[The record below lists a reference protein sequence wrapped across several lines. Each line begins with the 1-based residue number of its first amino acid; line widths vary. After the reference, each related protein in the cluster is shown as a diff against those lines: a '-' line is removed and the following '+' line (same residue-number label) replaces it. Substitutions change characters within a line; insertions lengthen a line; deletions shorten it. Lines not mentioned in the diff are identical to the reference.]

1 MFNYKDLEIIRF
13 CHDSFLIKNGKKNI
27 YFDPFKLHGDVPK
40 ADYIFISH
48 EHFDHFSPDDIH
60 KIIKDSTVLFM
71 NEMTHQEIDSLYD
84 NKIIVMTPVDSL
96 DFDDLHIEGI
106 PAYNLN
112 KFREPGKVYHP
123 KEDKKL
129 GFIVTFKGV
138 KIYHTGDTD
147 YIPEMDNLAEK
158 NIDLL
163 LIPVS
168 GTYVMTPAE
177 AIKAA
182 ASIKAK
188 ISIPM
193 HYGTIV
199 GEKKQAEEFKEGCK
213 KNGLLSEIV

>member
-1 MFNYKDLEIIRF
+1 MFHYKGLEIIRF
-13 CHDSFLIKNGKKNI
+13 CHDSFLVSDGKINI
-27 YFDPFKLHGDVPK
+27 YFDPFKLHGDEPK

-60 KIIKDSTVLFM
+60 KVIKDSTVLFM
-71 NEMTHQEIDSLYD
+71 NEMTNDEIDGLYD
-84 NKIIVMTPVDSL
+84 NKIVIIRPGDSI
-96 DFDDLHIEGI
+96 DFKDLRIKGV
-106 PAYNLN
+106 PAYNIN

-129 GFIVTFKGV
+129 GFIVTFNGV

-147 YIPEMDNLAEK
+147 HIPEMDNLASE

-163 LIPVS
+163 FIPVS

-177 AIKAA
+177 AIGAA
-182 ASIKAK
+182 LKIKADT
-188 ISIPM
+188 SIPM

-199 GEKKQAEEFKEGCK
+199 GEKKQAEEFKEGVQK
-213 KNGLLSEIV
+213 EGLKSEIV

>member
-1 MFNYKDLEIIRF
+1 MFKYKGLEIKRF
-13 CHDSFLIKNGKKNI
+13 CHDSFLVTDGKINI
-27 YFDPFKLHGDVPK
+27 YFDPFKLHGDKPK

-71 NEMTHQEIDSLYD
+71 NEMTYDEIDGLYD
-84 NKIIVMTPVDSL
+84 NKIVVINPGDSIE
-96 DFDDLHIEGI
+96 FKDLHIKGV
-106 PAYNLN
+106 PAYNTN

-129 GFIVTFKGV
+129 GFIVTFDGV

-147 YIPEMDNLAEK
+147 YIPEMNNLSLE
-158 NIDLL
+158 NIGLL
-163 LIPVS
+163 FIPVS

-177 AIKAA
+177 AIEAA
-182 ASIKAK
+182 LKIKAD

-199 GEKKQAEEFKEGCK
+199 GEKKQAEEFVERLKE
-213 KNGLLSEIV
+213 NGLKSEII

>member
-1 MFNYKDLEIIRF
+1 MFHYKGLEITRF
-13 CHDSFLIKNGKKNI
+13 CHDSFLVSNGKINI
-27 YFDPFKLHGDVPK
+27 YFDPFKLHGDEPK

-60 KIIKDSTVLFM
+60 KIIKDSTVLFI
-71 NEMTHQEIDSLYD
+71 NEMTNDEIDGLYD
-84 NKIIVMTPVDSL
+84 NKIVIIRPGDSI
-96 DFDDLHIEGI
+96 DFKDLHIKGV
-106 PAYNLN
+106 PAYNIN

-129 GFIVTFKGV
+129 GFIVTFNDV

-147 YIPEMDNLAEK
+147 HIPEMDNLASE

-163 LIPVS
+163 FIPVS

-177 AIKAA
+177 AIGAA
-182 ASIKAK
+182 LKIKADT
-188 ISIPM
+188 SIPM

-199 GEKKQAEEFKEGCK
+199 GEKKQAEEFKEGVQK
-213 KNGLLSEIV
+213 EGLKSEIV

>member
-1 MFNYKDLEIIRF
+1 MFNYKGLEVKRF
-13 CHDSFLIKNGKKNI
+13 CHDSFLIKAGKINI
-27 YFDPFKLHGDVPK
+27 YFDPFKLHGDEPK

-60 KIIKDSTVLFM
+60 KILKDSTVLFM
-71 NEMTHQEIDSLYD
+71 NEMTHKEIDSLID
-84 NKIIVMTPVDSL
+84 NKITIISPGEEVD
-96 DFDDLHIEGI
+96 FKDLHIEGM
-106 PAYNLN
+106 PAYNTN

-129 GFIVTFKGV
+129 GFIVTFNGV
-138 KIYHTGDTD
+138 KIYHAGDTD
-147 YIPEMDNLAEK
+147 LIPEMDNLASK

-177 AIKAA
+177 AIESALK
-182 ASIKAK
+182 IKAK

-199 GEKKQAEEFKEGCK
+199 GDKKQAEEFKEGCE
-213 KNGLLSEIV
+213 KNGLTSEIV

>member
-1 MFNYKDLEIIRF
+1 MFNYKGLEIKRF
-13 CHDSFLIKNGKKNI
+13 CHDSFLVKGGKINI
-27 YFDPFKLHGDVPK
+27 YFDPFKLQGDAPK

-71 NEMTHQEIDSLYD
+71 NKMTYKEIEPLYD
-84 NKIIVMTPVDSL
+84 NKMVIINPGDSI
-96 DFDDLHIEGI
+96 DFEDLHIKGV
-106 PAYNLN
+106 PAYNIN
-112 KFREPGKVYHP
+112 KFKEPGKVYHP

-129 GFIVTFKGV
+129 GFIVTFNGV

-147 YIPEMDNLAEK
+147 HIPEMDSLASE

-163 LIPVS
+163 FIPVS
-168 GTYVMTPAE
+168 GTYVMTPPE
-177 AIKAA
+177 AIEA
-182 ASIKAK
+182 ASKIKAE

-199 GEKKQAEEFKEGCK
+199 GERKQAEEFKEGIHK
-213 KNGLLSEIV
+213 KGLKSEII

>member
-1 MFNYKDLEIIRF
+1 MFNYKGLEIKRS
-13 CHDSFLIKNGKKNI
+13 CHDSFLVGNGKINI
-27 YFDPFKLHGDVPK
+27 YFDPFKLHGDEPK

-60 KIIKDSTVLFM
+60 KVIKDSTVLFM
-71 NEMTHQEIDSLYD
+71 NEMTNDEIGGLYD
-84 NKIIVMTPVDSL
+84 NKIVIIRPGDSI
-96 DFDDLHIEGI
+96 DFKDLHIKGV
-106 PAYNLN
+106 PAYNIN

-129 GFIVTFKGV
+129 GFIITFNGV

-147 YIPEMDNLAEK
+147 HIPEMDNLSSE

-163 LIPVS
+163 FIPVS

-177 AIKAA
+177 AIEAA
-182 ASIKAK
+182 LKIKADT
-188 ISIPM
+188 SIPM

-199 GEKKQAEEFKEGCK
+199 GEKKQAEEFKEGVQK
-213 KNGLLSEIV
+213 KGLKSEIV

>member
-1 MFNYKDLEIIRF
+1 MFNYKGLEIKRF
-13 CHDSFLIKNGKKNI
+13 CHDSFLVSDGKINI
-27 YFDPFKLHGDVPK
+27 YFDPFKLHGDKPK

-60 KIIKDSTVLFM
+60 KVIKDSTVLFM
-71 NEMTHQEIDSLYD
+71 NKMTYEEIKSLYN
-84 NKIIVMTPVDSL
+84 NKIVVIRPGDSI
-96 DFDDLHIEGI
+96 DFKDLHIKGV
-106 PAYNLN
+106 PAYNIN

-129 GFIVTFKGV
+129 GFIVTFNGI

-147 YIPEMDNLAEK
+147 YIPEMDNLALE

-163 LIPVS
+163 FIPVS

-177 AIKAA
+177 AIEA
-182 ASIKAK
+182 ASKIKADT
-188 ISIPM
+188 SIPM

-199 GEKKQAEEFKEGCK
+199 GEKKQAEKFKEGVQK
-213 KNGLLSEIV
+213 KGLKSEIV